1 MKGMLVCM
9 PFTFLFAGYQNG
21 MFSQIDTTPGSAI
34 FGTCGKL
41 ESCHKKID
49 IFGWDIEAIPDK
61 FVGKYTVI
69 NIYPLTNPDFF
80 L

>member
-1 MKGMLVCM
+1 MLVCM
-9 PFTFLFAGYQNG
+9 PFSFSFAGYQNG

-49 IFGWDIEAIPDK
+49 IFGWDIEAISDK
-61 FVGKYTVI
+61 FIRKNSVI
-69 NIYPLTNPDFF
+69 NIYTLTDPYFF